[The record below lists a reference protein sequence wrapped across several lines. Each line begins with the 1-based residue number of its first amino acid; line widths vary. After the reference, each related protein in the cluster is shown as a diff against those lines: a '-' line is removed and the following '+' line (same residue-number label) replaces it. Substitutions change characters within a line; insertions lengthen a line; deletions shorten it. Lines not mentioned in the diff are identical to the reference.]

1 MNCLPTSL
9 GLAVSV
15 PVSTR
20 SSLRAQESAAR
31 NLLIDTACT
40 SRFIT
45 VLRRA
50 LFLLV
55 FLASA
60 SSSFADSA
68 ALRLFAAHGDHAVL
82 QRDKPIPV
90 RGWATPG
97 EKVTV
102 SFADHE
108 AIATAGPDGA
118 WSVILPAL
126 PASTE
131 PRTLTARTAA
141 ETVTAK
147 DILVGEVWFCSGQSN
162 MAEFVKRSITAPEE
176 LARPPQPLIRHFRTN
191 PKTFAREPKND
202 LDGRWFETNPTTLAD
217 ALYTSVPYYFAR
229 NLSVG
234 LGNIPVGVIVSAVGA
249 TRIDSWMSREALAS
263 EPKLARAVSDYEKQL
278 AALDAPA
285 PDSTPTPTPTPA
297 PGVPTPA
304 PTPDPRVLSK
314 NLPTSLHNAQVA
326 PLEGIPVRGFVW
338 YQGEANRGDA
348 TYFYK
353 MRALLNSWR
362 KAWKQEDLPF
372 LFVQIAPFD
381 YKNRP
386 EPSPE
391 MWETQTRFLS
401 VPGTAMVVTLDV
413 GDLADIHPRR
423 KREVGERLANQAL
436 SKVYHIPNIVADSPL
451 YASHRVDGSTI
462 AVTFRDVG
470 SGLVSRDGSPLTWF
484 TIAGADG
491 RFVPAQA
498 VIQGKDIV
506 IVSSP
511 EVASPVSVRFAW
523 DNKAEPNLM
532 SHEGLPAGSFRT
544 GAPSFTP

>member
-1 MNCLPTSL
+1 MICLPIRL
-9 GLAVSV
+9 CLAASV
-15 PVSTR
+15 PVSTHT
-20 SSLRAQESAAR
+20 SLHAQDATANR
-31 NLLIDTACT
+31 LLINPAYTN
-40 SRFIT
+40 RFMT

-50 LFLLV
+50 LCLLV

-60 SSSFADSA
+60 SSSFADPA

-102 SFADHE
+102 SFANNE
-108 AIATAGPDGA
+108 ATATAGSDGS
-118 WSVILPAL
+118 WSVVLPAL
-126 PASTE
+126 PVSSE
-131 PRTLTARTAA
+131 PRTLTARTAT

-147 DILVGEVWFCSGQSN
+147 DILVGEVWFCAGQSN

-176 LARPPQPLIRHFRTN
+176 LARPPQPLIRQFRTN
-191 PKTFAREPKND
+191 PKLFARDPQTD
-202 LDGRWFETNPTTLAD
+202 LEGRWFETNPTTLAD

-229 NLSVG
+229 NVSTG
-234 LGNIPVGVIVSAVGA
+234 LGNVPVGVIVSAVGA
-249 TRIDSWMSREALAS
+249 TRIDSWMSREAIAS

-285 PDSTPTPTPTPA
+285 PATTPTPTPTPV
-297 PGVPTPA
+297 PGSPTPA

-353 MRALLNSWR
+353 MRGLLNSWR
-362 KAWKQEDLPF
+362 KAWNAPDLPF

-451 YASHRVDGSTI
+451 YASHRIEGSTI
-462 AVTFRDVG
+462 VVTFRDAG
-470 SGLVSRDGSPLTWF
+470 SGLVSRDSAPLTWF
-484 TIAGADG
+484 TIAGADS

-498 VIQGKDIV
+498 EIKGKDTV
-506 IVSSP
+506 IVSAP
-511 EVASPVSVRFAW
+511 EVASPLAVRFAW

-532 SHEGLPAGSFRT
+532 SREGLPAGSFRT
-544 GAPSFTP
+544 DAPSFTP